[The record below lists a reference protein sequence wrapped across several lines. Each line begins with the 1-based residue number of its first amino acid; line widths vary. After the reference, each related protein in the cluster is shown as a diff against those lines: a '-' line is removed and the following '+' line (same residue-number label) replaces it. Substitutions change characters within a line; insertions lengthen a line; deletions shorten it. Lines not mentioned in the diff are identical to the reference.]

1 MYHILE
7 IFQYNKKQDKFV
19 EVNISTL
26 IEYNLDL
33 VHWQSLL
40 TFMLTLETKLDIAR
54 LCAEM

>member
-54 LCAEM
+54 LCTEM